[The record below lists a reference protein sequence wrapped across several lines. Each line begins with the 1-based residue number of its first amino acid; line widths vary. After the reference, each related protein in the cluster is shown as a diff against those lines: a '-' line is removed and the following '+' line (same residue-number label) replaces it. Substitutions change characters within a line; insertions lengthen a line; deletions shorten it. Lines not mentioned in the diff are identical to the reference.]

1 MRVAAIDV
9 GSNTVRLL
17 VATLEDG
24 SRRARP
30 RGADRR
36 RARARDR
43 ADRPHSGREDRPCR
57 RGRAALRHVTRP
69 SSARRA
75 IEVLVTAPA
84 RQGRNGSELVE
95 AISAATRLPVRP
107 LSAEEEGRLA
117 FAGVVSTFPT
127 PPASIAVVDVGGGST
142 QLVFGTAAGPV
153 WFRTLDI
160 GSLRLAQRHF
170 VHDPPRSQELDA
182 LRASIERAFEG
193 HASPLPRCAVA
204 TGGTAR
210 ALRRVVGRTL
220 GAKQLAKA
228 EPVLSSAPAAD
239 LAEKFGFP
247 IWRGQTL
254 LAGAL
259 RAGRGAAPVGRPAR
273 RRASGPPR
281 RRSSRVAIGGT
292 GRLGRRLD
300 VALRLEL
307 GRPRPRSHLS

>member
-24 SRRARP
+24 TVKPVQEERTAVGLAREIERTGLIP
-30 RGADRR
+30 DEKI
-36 RARARDR
+36 ARAADVAGRYARD
-43 ADRPHSGREDRPCR
+43 
-57 RGRAALRHVTRP
+57 AAKLGA
-69 SSARRA
+69 AR

-84 RQGRNGSELVE
+84 RQSNNGSDLVK
-95 AISAATRLPVRP
+95 AITEATRLPVRP
-107 LSAEEEGRLA
+107 LSAEDEGRLA
-117 FAGVVSTFPT
+117 FAGVVSTFPV

-142 QLVFGTAAGPV
+142 QLVFGTAASPV

-170 VHDPPRSQELDA
+170 ANDPPTSDELDE
-182 LRASIERAFEG
+182 LRASIERAFSG

-228 EPVLSSAPAAD
+228 ESVLSSAPAKE
-239 LAEKFGFP
+239 LAQEFGFP
-247 IWRGQTL
+247 VWRGQTL

-259 RAGRGAAPVGRPAR
+259 VLAEAQRRLGVPLVVARAGLREGAV
-273 RRASGPPR
+273 
-281 RRSSRVAIGGT
+281 
-292 GRLGRRLD
+292 
-300 VALRLEL
+300 LESL
-307 GRPRPRSHLS
+307 TEEMAA

>member
-24 SRRARP
+24 SVEPVREERTAVGLAREIERTGRIP
-30 RGADRR
+30 DEKI
-36 RARARDR
+36 ARA
-43 ADRPHSGREDRPCR
+43 AE
-57 RGRAALRHVTRP
+57 V
-69 SSARRA
+69 ARRYA
-75 IEVLVTAPA
+75 RDAAKLGAARIEVLVTAPA
-84 RQGRNGSELVE
+84 RQGRNGGELVE

-142 QLVFGTAAGPV
+142 QLVFGTVAEPV

-170 VHDPPRSQELDA
+170 VHDPPQSEELDA

-210 ALRRVVGRTL
+210 SLRRVVGRTL
-220 GAKQLAKA
+220 GPKELAKA
-228 EPVLSSAPAAD
+228 ESVLSSAPAVD

-254 LAGAL
+254 LAGAFVL
-259 RAGRGAAPVGRPAR
+259 AEAQRRLGVPLVVARAGLREGAV
-273 RRASGPPR
+273 
-281 RRSSRVAIGGT
+281 
-292 GRLGRRLD
+292 
-300 VALRLEL
+300 LESL
-307 GRPRPRSHLS
+307 LEEQAA

>member
-24 SRRARP
+24 SIRPVHEERTAVELARDIERTGRIP
-30 RGADRR
+30 EEKI
-36 RARARDR
+36 ARAAR
-43 ADRPHSGREDRPCR
+43 
-57 RGRAALRHVTRP
+57 V
-69 SSARRA
+69 ARRYA
-75 IEVLVTAPA
+75 RDAVKEGAVRIEVLITAPA
-84 RQGRNGSELVE
+84 RQGRNGQELVE
-95 AISAATRLPVRP
+95 AIASATRLPVRP

-117 FAGVVSTFPT
+117 FAGVLSTFPA
-127 PPASIAVVDVGGGST
+127 PPSSIAVCDVGGGST

-160 GSLRLAQRHF
+160 GSLRLAQRHL
-170 VHDPPRSQELDA
+170 VHDPPRRGELDE
-182 LRASIERAFEG
+182 LRASIERAFAG
-193 HASPLPRCAVA
+193 HASPLPRCGVA

-228 EPVLSSAPAAD
+228 EEVLSSAPAAE

-259 RAGRGAAPVGRPAR
+259 VLAEAQRRLGVPLVVARAGLREGAVLE
-273 RRASGPPR
+273 S
-281 RRSSRVAIGGT
+281 VAE
-292 GRLGRRLD
+292 
-300 VALRLEL
+300 AQAA
-307 GRPRPRSHLS
+307 

>member
-24 SRRARP
+24 SVEPVQEERTAVEL
-30 RGADRR
+30 
-36 RARARDR
+36 ARDIER
-43 ADRPHSGREDRPCR
+43 TGRIPDEKID
-57 RGRAALRHVTRP
+57 RAAEV
-69 SSARRA
+69 ARRYA
-75 IEVLVTAPA
+75 RDAAKLGAVRIEVLVTAPA
-84 RQGRNGSELVE
+84 RQSRNGSDLVE
-95 AISAATRLPVRP
+95 AITSATRLPVRP

-117 FAGVVSTFPT
+117 FAGVVSTFPA

-160 GSLRLAQRHF
+160 GSLRLAQRHLA
-170 VHDPPRSQELDA
+170 HDPPRKDELEE
-182 LRASIERAFEG
+182 LRSSIERAFEG

-228 EPVLSSAPAAD
+228 EAVLSSAPAEELAD
-239 LAEKFGFP
+239 RFGFP
-247 IWRGQTL
+247 LWRGQTL

-259 RAGRGAAPVGRPAR
+259 VLSEAQRRLGVPIVVARAGLREGAV
-273 RRASGPPR
+273 
-281 RRSSRVAIGGT
+281 
-292 GRLGRRLD
+292 
-300 VALRLEL
+300 LESL
-307 GRPRPRSHLS
+307 AEEKAA

>member
-24 SRRARP
+24 SVEPVQEERTAV
-30 RGADRR
+30 GL
-36 RARARDR
+36 ARDIER
-43 ADRPHSGREDRPCR
+43 TGRIPDEKID
-57 RGRAALRHVTRP
+57 RAAEV
-69 SSARRA
+69 ARRYA
-75 IEVLVTAPA
+75 RDAAKLGAVRIEVLVTAPA
-84 RQGRNGSELVE
+84 RQSRNGSDLVE
-95 AISAATRLPVRP
+95 AITSATRLPVRP

-117 FAGVVSTFPT
+117 FAGVVSTFPA

-160 GSLRLAQRHF
+160 GSLRLTQRH
-170 VHDPPRSQELDA
+170 VAHDPPRKDELEE
-182 LRASIERAFEG
+182 LRLSIERAFEG

-228 EPVLSSAPAAD
+228 EAVLSSAPAEELAD
-239 LAEKFGFP
+239 RLGFP
-247 IWRGQTL
+247 LWRGQTL

-259 RAGRGAAPVGRPAR
+259 VLSEAQRRLGVPIVVARAGLREGAV
-273 RRASGPPR
+273 
-281 RRSSRVAIGGT
+281 
-292 GRLGRRLD
+292 
-300 VALRLEL
+300 LESL
-307 GRPRPRSHLS
+307 AEEKAA

>member
-24 SRRARP
+24 SVESIREERTAVGLAREIERTGRIP
-30 RGADRR
+30 DEKI
-36 RARARDR
+36 ARAAEVAQRYARD
-43 ADRPHSGREDRPCR
+43 
-57 RGRAALRHVTRP
+57 AAKLGA
-69 SSARRA
+69 AR

-142 QLVFGTAAGPV
+142 QLVFGTAAEPV

-170 VHDPPRSQELDA
+170 VHDPPRIEELDA
-182 LRASIERAFEG
+182 LRATIERAFEG

-210 ALRRVVGRTL
+210 SLRRVVGRTL
-220 GAKQLAKA
+220 GPKELAKA
-228 EPVLSSAPAAD
+228 ESVLSSAPAAD

-254 LAGAL
+254 LAGAFVL
-259 RAGRGAAPVGRPAR
+259 TEAQRRLGVPLVVARAGLREGAV
-273 RRASGPPR
+273 
-281 RRSSRVAIGGT
+281 
-292 GRLGRRLD
+292 
-300 VALRLEL
+300 LESL
-307 GRPRPRSHLS
+307 LEEQAA